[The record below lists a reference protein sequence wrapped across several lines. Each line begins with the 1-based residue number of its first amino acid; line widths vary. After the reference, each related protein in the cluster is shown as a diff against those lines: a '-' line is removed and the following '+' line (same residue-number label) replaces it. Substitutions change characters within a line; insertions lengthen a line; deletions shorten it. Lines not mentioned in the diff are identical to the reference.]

1 MLRAQLPC
9 CPHRNPKAL
18 ECTSL
23 DGSAANKWRI
33 HSLKKKDIDSA
44 LLAMGGQLPDAA
56 EVPVL
61 GTAASS
67 SGSKVV
73 FTKCIPKS
81 AQEAAE
87 LHAKLAVLGLQL
99 SEFLPPAEYKKLG
112 LPRDEIIDGA
122 PSADESAVLDIVTTE
137 VVEATDGSS
146 SQSQEEES

>member
-1 MLRAQLPC
+1 
-9 CPHRNPKAL
+9 
-18 ECTSL
+18 
-23 DGSAANKWRI
+23 
-33 HSLKKKDIDSA
+33 
-44 LLAMGGQLPDAA
+44 MGVKFTVCQLPDAA

-112 LPRDEIIDGA
+112 LPRDEMNGA

-137 VVEATDGSS
+137 VVEATDGSG